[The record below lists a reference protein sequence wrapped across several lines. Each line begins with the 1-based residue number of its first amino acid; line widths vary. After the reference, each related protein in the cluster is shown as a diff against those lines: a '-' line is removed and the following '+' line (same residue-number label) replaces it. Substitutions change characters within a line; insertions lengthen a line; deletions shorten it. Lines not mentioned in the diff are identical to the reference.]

1 MPTEIFK
8 VTQLLGRKADDTITV
23 KDMQQVITELNK
35 ALSEIGK
42 TFGASRGQDNAVPL
56 FANDIDMDHHNI
68 LNVGQVKSA
77 DRPRAFTGTQ
87 FTGQFSFQL
96 PTTAPVDATA
106 LRDDLSSNVL
116 PDVYE
121 ALKQLGV
128 TVKALVDIVQV

>member
-23 KDMQQVITELNK
+23 RDMQQILTELNK

-42 TFGASRGQDNAVPL
+42 TFGATRGQDEAVPK
-56 FANDIDMDHHNI
+56 FVNDIDMDHHDI

-77 DRPRAFTGTQ
+77 SRPRAFTGTQ
-87 FTGQFSFQL
+87 FTGEFSFQS
-96 PTTAPVDATA
+96 PAEAPASATL
-106 LRDDLSSNVL
+106 LRDDLDGNVL
-116 PDVYE
+116 PRINE
-121 ALKQLGV
+121 AIKQLGA